1 MSDRSIRS
9 SSSVSRFA
17 KWVYSIG
24 VLRVVPQKYIS
35 LPLINMKLVMI
46 ITNIYL
52 L

>member
-1 MSDRSIRS
+1 MSDQSA
-9 SSSVSRFA
+9 VPLQFPRFA

-35 LPLINMKLVMI
+35 LPLIKMKVLMT